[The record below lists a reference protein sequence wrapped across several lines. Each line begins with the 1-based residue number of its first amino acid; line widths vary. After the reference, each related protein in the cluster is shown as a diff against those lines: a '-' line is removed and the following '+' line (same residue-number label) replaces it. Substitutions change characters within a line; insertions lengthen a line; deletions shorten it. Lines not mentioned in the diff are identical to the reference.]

1 MSNSET
7 NSSTQSKRKDSPE
20 EAQKA
25 SEWLAEV
32 CRLLEIPEDVQR
44 ANVKGVLDLTSAVAH
59 NKSRPAAPVTAF
71 VVGLAA
77 GAAAGREGG
86 SSVLFSDAISSRLQ
100 LIAEAAGKDSGRPSE

>member
-7 NSSTQSKRKDSPE
+7 NSSAQNKRKDSPE

-25 SEWLAEV
+25 SEWLAV

-71 VVGLAA
+71 LVGLAA

-86 SSVLFSDAISSRLQ
+86 SSDLFSDAISSRLQ

>member
-7 NSSTQSKRKDSPE
+7 NSSAQNKRKDSPE

-59 NKSRPAAPVTAF
+59 NKSRPAA
-71 VVGLAA
+71 
-77 GAAAGREGG
+77 AGREGG
-86 SSVLFSDAISSRLQ
+86 SPDLFSDAISSRLQ